1 MKNCLKYL
9 FLILALGLSNAVFGQ
24 FNYGYEEEEI
34 AGTSNVP
41 PEQPERRGIV
51 ERHGGSANRGIVYFF
66 YENPLNVGRPHLQF
80 IDTTKSLFHRYDP
93 IMRNNAFRS
102 SRGNLGLI
110 SDDLEFI
117 FRDDILFSYGRS
129 PFEIYRFT
137 PFNTK
142 FYQNTVPYVE
152 LYYVLGGG
160 NRMQNF
166 RMLFAQNVM
175 RGLNIGAEY
184 NILLAPGVYNR
195 MGTRHDN
202 IRVFSNFISQCQRY
216 RVVAGYFFNHLR
228 SQESGGI
235 LANDTALIFPGALQ
249 QFAGLSNKRVIP
261 IRLQQAENTWREN
274 SFYLRQTFHFDF
286 GIGRNRN
293 RIENGK
299 LRIENGNGN
308 GKGRMVNGERE
319 NGIEID
325 YVGAEHAP
333 PIDSNYYENGIEND
347 IEIPRI
353 NFGSLS
359 HAFEFTRFHT
369 MFDDRNLQGNPE
381 GFYPTIP
388 RNPFLTEDSTFVEL
402 MRNTFAWSIGDV
414 TSFQNSQ
421 FLNLS
426 FGATIDFARIRTD
439 IPPDTVRADGL
450 EVTHRRDFNRNF
462 SYLYPFARARL
473 NFRNQY
479 FLSGGV
485 MYQMDLN
492 DRNNSLSAFSADARL
507 DYFFNRNLSND
518 GLFAEANFSRTLPRP
533 FQQFHASN
541 HFNWDTVFNNP
552 ETLRLA
558 VGGRWRG
565 FQLSAKFATFYN
577 FIYLTPTQFAQSR
590 EPFSIFKTSLEK
602 TFRFWRI
609 LAFDTRLV
617 FQHNTSETVMQIPQ
631 FVSRNALYFDF
642 MLLGITPT
650 QVGFEAFHNTRFHS
664 RFFNP
669 ALGMFYDQQQ
679 LQTGG
684 FAFVDAFLHLRIA
697 RANVFF
703 KLNNIGANLW
713 GYNYMTTN
721 GFPIPYRTFSFGVLW
736 RFYD

>member
-1 MKNCLKYL
+1 
-9 FLILALGLSNAVFGQ
+9 
-24 FNYGYEEEEI
+24 
-34 AGTSNVP
+34 
-41 PEQPERRGIV
+41 
-51 ERHGGSANRGIVYFF
+51 
-66 YENPLNVGRPHLQF
+66 
-80 IDTTKSLFHRYDP
+80 
-93 IMRNNAFRS
+93 
-102 SRGNLGLI
+102 LGLI

-175 RGLNIGAEY
+175 RGWNVGAEY

-195 MGTRHDN
+195 AGTRHDN
-202 IRVFSNFISQCQRY
+202 IRVFSNFISECQRY
-216 RVVAGYFFNHLR
+216 RAVAGYFFNHLR

-235 LANDTALIFPGALQ
+235 LVNDSPLISSSGLR
-249 QFAGLSNKRVIP
+249 QFAGISNKRVVP
-261 IRLQQAENTWREN
+261 IQLQNAENTWREN

-293 RIENGK
+293 RNGVA
-299 LRIENGNGN
+299 NGNGN
-308 GKGRMVNGERE
+308 GIANGNGKGE

-369 MFDDRNLQGNPE
+369 MFNDRNLQGNRE
-381 GFYPTIP
+381 GFYPTTP
-388 RNPFLTEDSTFVEL
+388 RNPLITEDSTFVEL

-439 IPPDTVRADGL
+439 IPPDTVVSDDFGI
-450 EVTHRRDFNRNF
+450 THRRDFNRNF

-541 HFNWDTVFNNP
+541 HFNWDTVFRNP

-565 FQLSAKFATFYN
+565 FQLSAEFATFYN

-650 QVGFEAFHNTRFHS
+650 QVGFEAFYNTRFHS